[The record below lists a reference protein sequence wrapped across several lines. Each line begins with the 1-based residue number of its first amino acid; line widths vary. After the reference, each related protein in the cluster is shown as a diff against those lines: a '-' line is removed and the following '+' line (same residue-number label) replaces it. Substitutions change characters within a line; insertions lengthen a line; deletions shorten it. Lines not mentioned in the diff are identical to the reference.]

1 MKKQFIYIAV
11 LLLIGF
17 TAKATDF
24 PAWDVPADAAAVKN
38 PVEASK
44 KSISDGETIFKTQCI
59 ACHGPNGDGI
69 GGVVPAANLRSEA
82 FVAQTDGAVFY
93 KLQNGR
99 GTMPAFK
106 ALGDESLW
114 NLINYLKSLSNASAT
129 VAKSKA
135 KIVLD
140 VTEKDGKRYAVAHFI
155 KINADGS
162 ESPAAEAKGGIFV
175 KRYFGNLPIS
185 QSSYTDA
192 NGKMRAEI
200 PTDIRGD
207 EQGNFILIAK
217 LDDSSF
223 EPANTELSMTGGM
236 VPQNTF
242 NQKWETYDAL
252 WRTNDHL
259 PWWIKAMYFGITGG
273 VLIAIGYVLLL
284 IRKIKLEGKK

>member
-1 MKKQFIYIAV
+1 MKKHFIYIAV
-11 LLLIGF
+11 LLLIGL

-24 PAWDVPADAAAVKN
+24 PVWDVPADAAALKN

-44 KSISDGETIFKTQCI
+44 KSVSDGETIFKTQCI
-59 ACHGPNGDGI
+59 ACHGPNADGI
-69 GGVVPAANLRSEA
+69 GGVVPAANLRSA
-82 FVAQTDGAVFY
+82 NFTAQSDGAVFY

-114 NLINYLKSLSNASAT
+114 NLINYLKSLSSGAAT
-129 VAKSKA
+129 VVKSKA
-135 KIVLD
+135 RIAMEV
-140 VTEKDGKRYAVAHFI
+140 VEKDGKRFAVARFI
-155 KINADGS
+155 KINADGT
-162 ESPAAEAKGGIFV
+162 ESPAAEAKAGIFV

-185 QSSYTDA
+185 NSAYTDA

-207 EQGNFILIAK
+207 EQGNFLLVAK
-217 LDDSSF
+217 IDDSAF
-223 EPANTELSMTGGM
+223 EPAAAELSMTGGII
-236 VPQNTF
+236 PQNTF

-259 PWWIKAMYFGITGG
+259 PWWIKFMYFSITGG

-284 IRKIKLEGKK
+284 IRKIKLAGKK